1 MAGFIETT
9 RKEPVLHSS
18 ANCTKDDG
26 CPCCEGGLRSR
37 IFRWGDFA
45 KISTLMLLAIFLGIY
60 MISTTVMISK
70 DGAFYIDRAQ
80 QLAQHPI
87 KIIQRHP
94 PGYPFLILVAHKFT
108 TLFNTTP
115 SVFTWIYSAQGVALL
130 CRVLAIIPLYFI
142 GKLLVGG
149 KNSFWAM
156 LILTFLPFSTK
167 FVCDA
172 VREWPYLLFLATGF
186 LLLLWGA
193 RYGKFWVMGLV
204 GLNSGVGYLIRP
216 ESLQLV
222 LYSLLWIVASLL
234 RPRLWG
240 VSRWKSFIA
249 LAMLLIGF
257 AIPAG
262 PYIKC
267 TGEVLPRTVKHAIK
281 NLSFNASPGETDEP
295 KVSDIT
301 SNYTVAAVVPGN
313 FLKAL
318 HGIFD
323 KFGENLMWFFMPA
336 LVIGLYYQLRGRA
349 RPAEVFLITTFI
361 LVSVTV
367 MVLRYCYVEPAISK
381 RWNLPLVV
389 FTVFYVPVGLRV
401 VGNWLGIKLPINRQ
415 LWGKKI
421 SWFLILLLIGLAIC
435 VPKIF
440 RPIRREKQ
448 GYLDAAAWLGENSQP
463 KDLIATLDRRIA
475 FYAERSSYTVV
486 VRRTRFLVKIF
497 NTDKPELVCQ
507 KGWQQRFATW
517 ADKREKTKR
526 IIVFEKKR

>member
-9 RKEPVLHSS
+9 RKEPVLHGS
-18 ANCTKDDG
+18 ANCIKDKG
-26 CPCCEGGLRSR
+26 CPCCEGGIGSR

-70 DGAFYIDRAQ
+70 DGTFYIDQAQ

-87 KIIQRHP
+87 KVIQRHP

-108 TLFNTTP
+108 TLFNATP
-115 SVFTWIYSAQGVALL
+115 SVFTWIYSAQGAALL

-156 LILTFLPFSTK
+156 LILTFLPSSTK

-186 LLLLWGA
+186 LFLLWGA
-193 RYGKFWVMGLV
+193 RYGKFWAMGLV
-204 GLNSGVGYLIRP
+204 GLSSGVGYLIRP

-222 LYSLLWIVASLL
+222 LYSLLWIVVSLL

-267 TGEVLPRTVKHAIK
+267 TGEIPPKTVKRIVK
-281 NLSFNASPGETDEP
+281 SLSFEASSDKTDEP
-295 KVSDIT
+295 KVSDIS
-301 SNYTVAAVVPGN
+301 SNYKVAAVMPGKV
-313 FLKAL
+313 LKAL
-318 HGIFD
+318 DEILN
-323 KFGENLMWFFMPA
+323 KFGENLMWFFLPA
-336 LVIGLYYQLRGRA
+336 LIIGLYYQLRGRA
-349 RPAEVFLITTFI
+349 GPAEIFLITTFI
-361 LVSVTV
+361 LVSVTM
-367 MVLRYCYVEPAISK
+367 MVLRFCYIHPIASK
-381 RWNLPLVV
+381 RWSLPVV
-389 FTVFYVPVGLRV
+389 TFTIFYIPVGLGV
-401 VGNWLGIKLPINRQ
+401 AENWLKTKLPTNRQ
-415 LWGKKI
+415 LWGRQI
-421 SWFLILLLIGLAIC
+421 SWFLILLLIGLALC
-435 VPKIF
+435 VPKML

-448 GYLDAAAWLGENSQP
+448 GYLDATAWLEENSKP
-463 KDLIATLDRRIA
+463 KDFIATFDRRIA
-475 FYAERSSYTVV
+475 FYAERTSHTVII
-486 VRRTRFLVKIF
+486 RRTRFLVKIF
-497 NTDKPELVCQ
+497 NADKPELICQ

-526 IIVFEKKR
+526 IIIFERKS